1 MSGSGPSSMA
11 NPDDYDQ
18 RWAALAKQHERLV
31 DASHP
36 LLAELRR
43 EHPEIERRLSA
54 AS

>member
-1 MSGSGPSSMA
+1 MSGMSTSGTTSTDGS
-11 NPDDYDQ
+11 Q
-18 RWAALAKQHERLV
+18 RWADLDKQNERLV

-43 EHPEIERRLSA
+43 DRPDLDRILPA